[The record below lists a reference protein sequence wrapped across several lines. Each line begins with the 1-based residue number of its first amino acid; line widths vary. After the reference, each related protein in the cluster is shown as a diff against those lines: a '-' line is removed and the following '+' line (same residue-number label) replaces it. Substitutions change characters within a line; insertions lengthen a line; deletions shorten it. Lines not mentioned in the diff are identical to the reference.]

1 MSATGKVQLNAPRSS
16 SSGNGWVC
24 NHSSERWFRRQ
35 PAFWAEGASLPKI
48 GPRLCTGPSKQR
60 PPRLPHL
67 AIATG
72 PTRATWYPHSPKN
85 LINCGMGGAAAILRI
100 NSQGRSVL
108 PVESRFLRLQ
118 PEFDV
123 RGRGNAPRRLEC
135 HLLES
140 GAAAHAFCWM
150 AATTLAPP
158 QSLSARLCCRQRG
171 RYRFA
176 SARSSP
182 KSSDERRHRCRSDD
196 DVPWKN

>member
-1 MSATGKVQLNAPRSS
+1 MSETGKVQLNAHRSS
-16 SSGNGWVC
+16 SGGNGWVC

-100 NSQGRSVL
+100 NS
-108 PVESRFLRLQ
+108 RLVGSTSGVTISSLFG
-118 PEFDV
+118 PISTSW
-123 RGRGNAPRRLEC
+123 RMTSNRRPHRLKPRRGESDC
-135 HLLES
+135 HMVLL
-140 GAAAHAFCWM
+140 
-150 AATTLAPP
+150 T
-158 QSLSARLCCRQRG
+158 SALD
-171 RYRFA
+171 
-176 SARSSP
+176 P
-182 KSSDERRHRCRSDD
+182 TMLK
-196 DVPWKN
+196 